1 MPVRNRPSR
10 REILLR
16 GAVLVACAALVSA
29 SSVAGAQQVR
39 QAGMPALTGEMSSV
53 RSALDKYRDPMVAV
67 RDGYFST
74 VACVDFPQG
83 GVDGTVSFKPGAMG
97 VHFLN
102 TANIGPVLDPAK
114 PQVLIY
120 EPSGD
125 SLRLVA
131 AEWFVPAQ
139 LVTDGKVPSVLGQQL
154 VGPMEGHPPI
164 MPKELVHYDLHV
176 WLWRD
181 NPNGMFATTN
191 TGVKCPRGPLTHRQ
205 EAAHKH

>member
-1 MPVRNRPSR
+1 MPTVRR
-10 REILLR
+10 ILTTTVLL
-16 GAVLVACAALVSA
+16 LVATTLLLPAGGTL
-29 SSVAGAQQVR
+29 GAQQPTVM
-39 QAGMPALTGEMSSV
+39 QQGALPALTGELASV
-53 RSALDKYRDPMVAV
+53 RDLLDKYRDPMAAV

-74 VACVDFPQG
+74 VACVDFPHG
-83 GVDGTVSFKPGAMG
+83 GVDGTVRFAPGAMG

-102 TANIGPVLDPAK
+102 MANVGPTLDPAK

-139 LVTDGKVPSVLGQQL
+139 LVPAGTRPSVLGQEL

-181 NPNGMFATTN
+181 NPAGTFVATN
-191 TGVKCPRGPLTHRQ
+191 RNVSCPAGKLTHAMP
-205 EAAHKH
+205 AAHAH